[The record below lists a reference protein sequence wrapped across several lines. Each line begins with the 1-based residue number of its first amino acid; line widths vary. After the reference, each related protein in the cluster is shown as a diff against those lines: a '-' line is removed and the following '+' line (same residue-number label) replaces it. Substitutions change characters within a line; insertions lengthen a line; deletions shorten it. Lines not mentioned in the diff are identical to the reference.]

1 MIQIAI
7 ASVLKPVKDARAYY
21 KMALSLREKSKYCI
35 NIIGFSSKN
44 ETSQENI
51 KFSPLLNSPIN
62 LWKRLRA
69 SFRLLSILSKQPAQ
83 ILMVT
88 TWELLPAAIIGK
100 FWLNYRLIYDVQEN
114 YAKNIRW
121 NLPEASKFKK
131 YIQQLLIRSIEN
143 LSKPWIDQY
152 ILAEHCYRE
161 ELPHFQPATLLP
173 NTFSG
178 KEVTKSNIRIPRD
191 KPIRF
196 LITGTLTPVYGTI
209 EGIYWFKSLIEYYS
223 NAELIIFGHCPL
235 KSFEQELIEKT
246 YNEKKIHLTL
256 SQEPISYAEILEQYE
271 QADLVMLPY
280 HLIPSIAPKFPSK
293 IYECMALKKPMLL
306 PENDAW
312 KQLIEPHQAGLCIDF
327 QKFENIPNTFE
338 AILSTEFYTT
348 LHIPEALWSSSEPE
362 FYQMIEGLEPLQ
374 KG

>member
-1 MIQIAI
+1 M
-7 ASVLKPVKDARAYY
+7 
-21 KMALSLREKSKYCI
+21 
-35 NIIGFSSKN
+35 
-44 ETSQENI
+44 T
-51 KFSPLLNSPIN
+51 
-62 LWKRLRA
+62 
-69 SFRLLSILSKQPAQ
+69 KQPAQ
-83 ILMVT
+83 ILTVT

-152 ILAEHCYRE
+152 ILAEYCYRA
-161 ELPHFQPATLLP
+161 ELPHFQPVTLLP
-173 NTFSG
+173 NTFPG
-178 KEVTKSNIRIPRD
+178 KEVNKSNIRIPRD

-209 EGIYWFKSLIEYYS
+209 EGIYWFKSLIEYHS
-223 NAELIIFGHCPL
+223 NVELIIFGHCPL
-235 KSFEQELIEKT
+235 KSFEHQLIEKT
-246 YNEKKIHLTL
+246 YNKKKIHLTL

-327 QKFENIPNTFE
+327 QKFENIPNTIE

-348 LHIPEALWSSSEPE
+348 PHIPEALWSSSEPE
-362 FYQMIEGLEPLQ
+362 FYQMIEGLEPLK